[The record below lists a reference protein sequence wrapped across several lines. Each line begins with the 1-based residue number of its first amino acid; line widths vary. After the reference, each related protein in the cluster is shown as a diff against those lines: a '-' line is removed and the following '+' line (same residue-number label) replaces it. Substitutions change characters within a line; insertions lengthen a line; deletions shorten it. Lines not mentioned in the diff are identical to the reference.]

1 MRLQLTKLEHDG
13 KFDFQPDEASDIRP
27 WAADEPLRVGGQPHP
42 RVEGMEKVTGR
53 ARYAY
58 DQRLPRQLY
67 TRVLRSPY
75 PHARIRRID
84 TSRAEVLPGVYAV
97 LSSANCPDV
106 RWYQEQSLL
115 FDPILRFVGDE
126 VAAVA
131 AETEDIADDALRL
144 IDVDYE
150 PLPFVPDLGAALPA
164 RRPAGPADA
173 RPRSRKPGCR
183 QPQPDSPARAAG
195 RSPRRRADRHRGPH
209 RPGAGSLRGGRRSR
223 HGRWDLPD
231 AVPLPERAH

>member
-13 KFDFQPDEASDIRP
+13 KLDFEPDEASDIRP
-27 WAADEPLRVGGQPHP
+27 WAADESLQIVGQPYP

-84 TSRAEVLPGVYAV
+84 TSRAEALPGVYAV

-115 FDPILRFVGDE
+115 FDPILRFVETFHRNQTLGRIRKDV
-126 VAAVA
+126 VARIVS
-131 AETEDIADDALRL
+131 DKS
-144 IDVDYE
+144 
-150 PLPFVPDLGAALPA
+150 VPEA
-164 RRPAGPADA
+164 
-173 RPRSRKPGCR
+173 
-183 QPQPDSPARAAG
+183 
-195 RSPRRRADRHRGPH
+195 
-209 RPGAGSLRGGRRSR
+209 
-223 HGRWDLPD
+223 
-231 AVPLPERAH
+231 

>member
-13 KFDFQPDEASDIRP
+13 KLDFEPVEASDIRP
-27 WAADEPLRVGGQPHP
+27 WAADESLQIVGQPYP

-84 TSRAEVLPGVYAV
+84 TSRAEALPGVYAV

-106 RWYQEQSLL
+106 RWYQEHQDWWRPLKS
-115 FDPILRFVGDE
+115 GE
-126 VAAVA
+126 YW
-131 AETEDIADDALRL
+131 
-144 IDVDYE
+144 DYY
-150 PLPFVPDLGAALPA
+150 
-164 RRPAGPADA
+164 RRNYRPQQADA
-173 RPRSRKPGCR
+173 TR
-183 QPQPDSPARAAG
+183 
-195 RSPRRRADRHRGPH
+195 
-209 RPGAGSLRGGRRSR
+209 
-223 HGRWDLPD
+223 
-231 AVPLPERAH
+231 